1 MNTHFFTNKEGNTL
15 LRKFQGIFENVDV
28 KKFDALV
35 GYLRASGYFQVR
47 QFIDD
52 VEQVRILVGI
62 DVDHLISEAAR
73 KGLEFNFNTNVTR
86 KEFLAEIK
94 KDVENAEYSKKVED
108 GIFQFITD
116 VVDKKVQ
123 IKAHPSKKLHSK
135 IYIFRPENYNEHN
148 SGFVITGSS
157 NMTAAGLEKNF
168 EFNVQLDRFG
178 DVEFATQTF
187 QELWAEGVDILPESI
202 EGLTKNT
209 FLSDSFTPFE
219 IYIKFLMEYFGQSIE
234 YDPESITDLPRGYKK
249 LHYQVDAVNDGFN
262 KLTHHNGFILAD
274 VVGLGKTI
282 VASIIAKKCN
292 EQKCN

>member
-178 DVEFATQTF
+178 DVEFV
-187 QELWAEGVDILPESI
+187 EGVL
-202 EGLTKNT
+202 
-209 FLSDSFTPFE
+209 
-219 IYIKFLMEYFGQSIE
+219 
-234 YDPESITDLPRGYKK
+234 R
-249 LHYQVDAVNDGFN
+249 
-262 KLTHHNGFILAD
+262 
-274 VVGLGKTI
+274 
-282 VASIIAKKCN
+282 
-292 EQKCN
+292 